1 MKEGVPYTPFQHFIQ
16 KKKPWPTLTGREQFY
31 IDHPTFFD
39 LGVEFPVYKTPVNA
53 DQYPLRFCTP
63 HNRYSVQSNWKD
75 NILMLRLQR
84 GGPMC
89 EISPVDAK
97 ARGIKDNDWIEVW
110 NDHGKTMV
118 RCKIRNGMQA
128 GMVSMHHEPELY
140 MGKFG
145 GENSQNPLPI
155 RINPTSLVGNYAHLK
170 FRANYYG
177 PGGVQ
182 RDTRV
187 EMRRYTGSVTAGL
200 SAAATPHEEDISH
213 V

>member
-1 MKEGVPYTPFQHFIQ
+1 M
-16 KKKPWPTLTGREQFY
+16 
-31 IDHPTFFD
+31 
-39 LGVEFPVYKTPVNA
+39 
-53 DQYPLRFCTP
+53 
-63 HNRYSVQSNWKD
+63 
-75 NILMLRLQR
+75 
-84 GGPMC
+84 
-89 EISPVDAK
+89 DAK

-118 RCKIRNGMQA
+118 QCKIRNGMQA

-140 MGKFG
+140 MSRFG
-145 GENSQNPLPI
+145 GEENSQTPTPI
-155 RINPTSLVGNYAHLK
+155 RINPTSLVGNYAHLTFK
-170 FRANYYG
+170 ANYYG

-187 EMRRYTGSVTAGL
+187 EMRRYKGSVTAGL